1 MWTIDINN
9 NYPIIL
15 IDCSYYIFRRYF
27 ATKKWFK
34 FKDIE
39 IDPVDIEN
47 NDIFLEAIKKHFNN
61 DIKKIIKKYKT
72 IIDNI
77 YFCLDCPRQ
86 NIWRNDLYTDYK
98 SGRVQSDQ
106 FNKKI
111 FDIFINKFNI
121 SISMIYSN
129 KLEAD
134 DVVAIIHKNI
144 RNYNNKKIIIITN
157 DNDYIQV
164 IDDYTEIV
172 NMNFKNIIL
181 RNKEIS
187 INNYLISKILLGDKV
202 DNIKKIGKINKNDI
216 KEIFKNNNLNDWLQL
231 NNLNEEYE
239 KNMKLI
245 DFNYIPIE
253 LINNLLETINFV

>member
-1 MWTIDINN
+1 
-9 NYPIIL
+9 
-15 IDCSYYIFRRYF
+15 
-27 ATKKWFK
+27 
-34 FKDIE
+34 
-39 IDPVDIEN
+39 
-47 NDIFLEAIKKHFNN
+47 
-61 DIKKIIKKYKT
+61 
-72 IIDNI
+72 
-77 YFCLDCPRQ
+77 
-86 NIWRNDLYTDYK
+86 
-98 SGRVQSDQ
+98 
-106 FNKKI
+106 
-111 FDIFINKFNI
+111 
-121 SISMIYSN
+121 MIASN

-157 DNDYIQV
+157 DNDYIQLY
-164 IDDYTEIV
+164 DDYTEIV

-216 KEIFKNNNLNDWLQL
+216 KEIFKNNNLNDWLEL
-231 NNLNEEYE
+231 NNLNEEYQ